1 MFGGK
6 YNSRQLEIVEFS
18 ERVYHE
24 GLRHKGINGSLY
36 EDILI
41 KFLREDLPELSF
53 FKGQIRDGRHFSSQF
68 DIIIAEKETQQT
80 EFIKSIN
87 PYVSVVDRKQAL
99 GVIELKKWGNPKMI
113 SQNGKIDTEYQKFK
127 QYFPELTY
135 LLVCLR
141 FKDRINKTH
150 NNWKSLKNNIQSDGS
165 FCFFGRTSH
174 KNKEWI
180 FPWNENKILL
190 SENKLYLN
198 QYEKLIEKIKTL
210 HNIGYK

>member
-1 MFGGK
+1 MFEKK
-6 YNSRQLEIVEFS
+6 YNLRQLEIVEFS

-41 KFLREDLPELSF
+41 KFLREDLPEFCF
-53 FKGQIRDGRHFSSQF
+53 FKGQIREERNFSSQF
-68 DIIIAEKETQQT
+68 DIIIAKNTTQQT

-87 PYVSVVDRKQAL
+87 PYVSIVEREQAL

-113 SQNGKIDTEYQKFK
+113 SKGGKIDTEYRKFK
-127 QYFPELTY
+127 QYFPELDY
-135 LLVCLR
+135 LLVCFR

-150 NNWKSLKNNIQSDGS
+150 NNWESLKENIQADGKY
-165 FCFFGRTSH
+165 CFFGRASD

-180 FPWNENKILL
+180 FPWIENKVLL
-190 SENKLYLN
+190 KENELYLN
-198 QYEKLIEKIKTL
+198 EYENLIKRIKTL
-210 HNIGYK
+210 GNTVYN

>member
-1 MFGGK
+1 MFEER

-41 KFLREDLPELSF
+41 KFLREDLPELCF
-53 FKGQIRDGRHFSSQF
+53 FKGQIRDNRHFSSQF
-68 DIIIAEKETQQT
+68 DIIIAKKGTQQT
-80 EFIKSIN
+80 EFIKNIN
-87 PYVSVVDRKQAL
+87 PYVSVVERKQAL
-99 GVIELKKWGNPKMI
+99 GIIELKKWGNPKMI
-113 SQNGKIDTEYQKFK
+113 SKNGRIDTEYQKFK
-127 QYFPELTY
+127 ESFPELTY

-150 NNWKSLKNNIQSDGS
+150 NNWESLKNNIQSDGS
-165 FCFFGRTSH
+165 FCFFGRASD
-174 KNKEWI
+174 KNEEWI

-190 SENKLYLN
+190 TENEIYLN
-198 QYEKLIEKIKTL
+198 QYEKLIRKIKTL
-210 HNIGYK
+210 HNNV